1 MALEME
7 LELELE
13 TYEAKLPELRA
24 AHEGKFVLIHGTE
37 IVGIFPTRND
47 AVDAGYDS
55 FGLTPFFVE
64 QIGPKKRIVFVPRIV
79 TIED

>member
-1 MALEME
+1 MA

-24 AHEGKFVLIHGTE
+24 AYEGKFVLVHGTE
-37 IVGIFPTRND
+37 IVGIFPAFED
-47 AVDAGYDS
+47 AVGAGYEN

-64 QIGPKKRIVFVPRIV
+64 QIGPRKQIVFVPRIV